1 MRDGELKGE
10 TKERHL
16 GLSFGAAVGLAICF
30 GLFFGEVVRAS
41 PISSRRSNANIR
53 CSRRVVG

>member
-30 GLFFGEVVRAS
+30 GLLFDEVVPAS
-41 PISSRRSNANIR
+41 PISSNANIR